1 MPEKSPNKPDLPK
14 KGSDHQPQK
23 SWVSTAEMA
32 SWLSMHEKTLLKY
45 LRDQRSPFQE
55 TRDFRRLSLSNKGP
69 VQWHLN
75 NAENT
80 FSTFKRIDPS
90 SVETYGA
97 DAANGLKDSKKGSGL
112 NNQGGR

>member
-1 MPEKSPNKPDLPK
+1 MPETSLKKPDLPK
-14 KGSDHQPQK
+14 KESDHQPQK

-97 DAANGLKDSKKGSGL
+97 DAANGLKDSKKGSDL